1 MCYKQEVF
9 KQMGIKTAMELTH
22 LANGKWATTG
32 GQITCRQRPGT
43 ANGTMFLT
51 LEDET
56 GLANIIVPRD
66 TVQEYWATA
75 CNSPYLK
82 IEGVVEKDGG
92 VVHLL
97 AKRIFRLKVST
108 AIAPSHDFH

>member
-1 MCYKQEVF
+1 MSIHEGECSPD
-9 KQMGIKTAMELTH
+9 I
-22 LANGKWATTG
+22 
-32 GQITCRQRPGT
+32 RQKLIP
-43 ANGTMFLT
+43 TMFLT

-75 CNSPYLK
+75 CNYPYVRG
-82 IEGVVEKDGG
+82 EGIVEKDGG
-92 VVHLL
+92 VIHLL
-97 AKRIFRLKVST
+97 AKRIFPLTVSA